1 MRAIKKLLSKKQEHL
16 FSPKEKEID
25 DKTIFHIA
33 KRVIAEEYGR
43 SGSENI
49 IPVLYKEKKL
59 FLSPRSSLW
68 SSEIFLQRAYF
79 CQQIN
84 KLIGADVVKEIKIT
98 RQ

>member
-1 MRAIKKLLSKKQEHL
+1 MRTLKKLLTKKRL
-16 FSPKEKEID
+16 FAPQEID

-33 KRVIAEEYGR
+33 RRVIMEEYGR
-43 SGSENI
+43 RGGENI

-68 SSEIFLQRAYF
+68 SSEILLQRAYF

-84 KLIGADVVKEIKIT
+84 KLIGAEAVKEIKIT
-98 RQ
+98 R

>member
-1 MRAIKKLLSKKQEHL
+1 MRTLKKLLTKKRL
-16 FSPKEKEID
+16 FAPQEID

-33 KRVIAEEYGR
+33 KRVIMEEYGR
-43 SGSENI
+43 RGGENI

-68 SSEIFLQRAYF
+68 SSEILLQRAYF

-84 KLIGADVVKEIKIT
+84 KLIGAEAVKEIKIT
-98 RQ
+98 R